1 MENSARTDQHEKTVT
16 LQIEL
21 LVFFPRCISGILSV
35 SMLRPDFL
43 LTVVTLSSLTRLSLL
58 KAAHVDVGE
67 CHVQEIR
74 ANTRSGK
81 LSKLL
86 AITALGYIFH
96 GI

>member
-74 ANTRSGK
+74 DEFAGRICGMEVPPS
-81 LSKLL
+81 
-86 AITALGYIFH
+86 
-96 GI
+96 